1 MRDRYEF
8 LEKLKQNLSGRV
20 DGTTLQET
28 ISYYQ
33 EYFEIQMRSGKSEQ
47 EILEQLG
54 DPRLLA
60 KTIYQAQE
68 HMGTPEDDEEKQRS
82 EASMTFR
89 FGQREFTFPRW
100 FGMVLFGI
108 VLFLVVGLLVSALWY
123 LLPVILIIST
133 IVLLFRLIRDLLS

>member
-60 KTIYQAQE
+60 KTIYQAQ
-68 HMGTPEDDEEKQRS
+68 
-82 EASMTFR
+82 
-89 FGQREFTFPRW
+89 
-100 FGMVLFGI
+100 
-108 VLFLVVGLLVSALWY
+108 
-123 LLPVILIIST
+123 
-133 IVLLFRLIRDLLS
+133 